1 MDNCLFYAS
10 KILQRKL
17 LNIKVKYALIIIFS
31 GAGVEM
37 IYVMTV
43 EVQWDW
49 WRLIFIINDPIL
61 PTNTSL
67 SSPTEVI
74 QQNYFL
80 KIVEFPTWGQ
90 CIVSLFVA
98 TNL

>member
-1 MDNCLFYAS
+1 M
-10 KILQRKL
+10 
-17 LNIKVKYALIIIFS
+17 IIS

-67 SSPTEVI
+67 SSPNKVI

-98 TNL
+98 TDL